1 MTHGSEDER
10 RKMSVKDKQ
19 PLLKVKNLKTYFF
32 TEDGVVKAVDGVNF
46 DVYPGETLGIVGES
60 GCGKSVTSLSIMRL
74 LDEKGKI
81 VDGEVIFE
89 GKDLLKLS
97 EEEMR
102 EIRGNDI
109 AMIFQEPM
117 VALNPVY
124 TVGDQ
129 IMEAIILH
137 QKVGK
142 DEARKIAIDMLK
154 KVGIPEPE
162 KRVDEYPHELS
173 GGMRQRAMI
182 AMALSCHPKLLIADE
197 PTTALDVTIQ
207 AQILE
212 LMKQLQRD
220 LGMAIIM
227 ITHDLGVIAEISD
240 RVAVMYAG
248 KIVEYADVKV
258 LFKDPKHP
266 YTWALMNSIPRLDIE
281 QERLFSIPGI
291 VPDALHFP
299 SGCKFH
305 PRCEFATEKCKSEE
319 PELIEV
325 GSNHFAACWNI
336 EKLEAAK
343 DSVRVGEN
351 R

>member
-1 MTHGSEDER
+1 MES
-10 RKMSVKDKQ
+10 KQ
-19 PLLKVKNLKTYFF
+19 PLLKVNNLKTYFF
-32 TEDGVVKAVDGVNF
+32 TDDGVVKAVDGVNF
-46 DVYPGETLGIVGES
+46 EVYPGETLGIVGES
-60 GCGKSVTSLSIMRL
+60 GCGKSVTSLSILRL

-81 VDGEVIFE
+81 VDGEIIFE
-89 GKDLLKLS
+89 GKDLVKLD
-97 EEEMR
+97 ENEMR

-137 QKVGK
+137 QKVHK
-142 DEARKIAIDMLK
+142 DEARKIAIDMLR

-212 LMKQLQRD
+212 LMKQLQKD

-248 KIVEYADVKV
+248 KMVEYTDVKR
-258 LFKDPKHP
+258 LFKNPKHP
-266 YTWALMNSIPRLDIE
+266 YTWALLNAIPRLDIE
-281 QERLFSIPGI
+281 QERLFSIPGV

-305 PRCEFATEKCKSEE
+305 TRCEFATEKCRNEE
-319 PELIEV
+319 PGLIEIED
-325 GSNHFAACWNI
+325 GHFVACWNI

-343 DSVRVGEN
+343 DRVEVGEN
-351 R
+351 K